1 MEPAPR
7 PAPLVSSE
15 SPAGVTDRLRGV
27 LPLVRGVVG
36 KVRAVGIASAV
47 AAVVLWLVLFGGVLW
62 PLTVRTAGALVAL
75 GILLVP
81 AGGTL
86 LAVLTLNE
94 VLDLPNRLRALP
106 GQVRDSATEAATGAA
121 DVVRPGES
129 KRSRRLFGFVG
140 VLWRLRGV
148 MGDSRGTFARTVA
161 LARAARLAS
170 LPFVLVLVAAFALD
184 FVVIAAAVVAV
195 VVAIAL

>member
-1 MEPAPR
+1 MDDSATPTATPAP
-7 PAPLVSSE
+7 PGFTE
-15 SPAGVTDRLRGV
+15 RLGSM
-27 LPLVRGVVG
+27 LPLVRGLIG
-36 KVRAVGIASAV
+36 KVRAIGVASAV
-47 AAVVLWLVLFGGVLW
+47 AAVVLWAVLFGGVLW

-75 GILLVP
+75 GLLLVP

-106 GQVRDSATEAATGAA
+106 GQVRDSAAATATGAA

-148 MGDSRGTFARTVA
+148 MGDSRGTLARTVA

-170 LPFVLVLVAAFALD
+170 LPFVLALVVAFALD

-195 VVAIAL
+195 LVALVL

>member
-1 MEPAPR
+1 MNDSTPTPSAVPA
-7 PAPLVSSE
+7 SS
-15 SPAGVTDRLRGV
+15 GLTDRLRGI
-27 LPLVRGVVG
+27 LPIVRGVIG
-36 KVRAVGIASAV
+36 KVRAVGIVSAV
-47 AAVVLWLVLFGGVLW
+47 AAVVLWAVLFGGVLW
-62 PLTVRTAGALVAL
+62 PLSGRTLGALVAL
-75 GILLVP
+75 GVLLVP

-94 VLDLPNRLRALP
+94 VLDLPNRLRSLP
-106 GQVRDSATEAATGAA
+106 GQVRDSASEAATGAA
-121 DVVRPGES
+121 DVVRPGGP

-148 MGDSRGTFARTVA
+148 MGDSRGTLARTVA

-170 LPFVLVLVAAFALD
+170 LPFVLVLVAAFVLD

-195 VVAIAL
+195 LIALVG

>member
-1 MEPAPR
+1 MSDAAPVPSPTPA
-7 PAPLVSSE
+7 
-15 SPAGVTDRLRGV
+15 SPGLSDRVRGI

-47 AAVVLWLVLFGGVLW
+47 AAVVLWGVLFGGAAW
-62 PLTVRTAGALVAL
+62 PLSVQTVGALLVLAV
-75 GILLVP
+75 LLLP

-94 VLDLPNRLRALP
+94 VLDLPSRLRSLP
-106 GQVRDSATEAATGAA
+106 RQVRDTAVEATGSAA
-121 DVVRPGES
+121 DVVRPAEGQ
-129 KRSRRLFGFVG
+129 KRSRRLFGFFG

-148 MGDSRGTFARTVA
+148 MGESRGTLARTVA

-170 LPFVLVLVAAFALD
+170 LPFVLVLLGAFALD

-195 VVAIAL
+195 LVALAL